1 MGPQNRGAGGGREE
15 QASEEREKMTGSR
28 KSDGASAFPWVEH
41 VSFVPGPTQGQYTCI
56 KKINM

>member
-1 MGPQNRGAGGGREE
+1 MGPQKGGAGGGREE

-41 VSFVPGPTQGQYTCI
+41 VSFVPCPTQGQYTCI
-56 KKINM
+56 FI